1 MAFLIQHWPHVK
13 FSETSVL
20 SKANFIFILQFTVLT
35 NLITHRL
42 KPQRLKCVYL
52 QKKEY
57 QKHSNMNITLNLNSS
72 IFITKHHTM
81 IR

>member
-35 NLITHRL
+35 NMITQTKNTKIEMHL
-42 KPQRLKCVYL
+42 FA
-52 QKKEY
+52 EEAI
-57 QKHSNMNITLNLNSS
+57 SN
-72 IFITKHHTM
+72 
-81 IR
+81 